1 MANIQELKKKIEI
14 VILES
19 YSKSKEKNFQDFNY
33 VFPKSKSVIAFLK
46 EKIKIFHNLD
56 EYSATFLSIHT
67 RAKITLRE
75 FQEQN
80 FNGAYLELLRL
91 IFTLPEDL
99 NSSKLKSIKVYDKE
113 VNGSTSSPQGLQIK
127 SESEFTA
134 EAYKAKKRL
143 ARTKI
148 IGENITG
155 KKITKQKQEQEIL
168 IEELYDID
176 FEDEEFSQ
184 EENDLSDI
192 NL

>member
-113 VNGSTSSPQGLQIK
+113 IADERLQIADLK
-127 SESEFTA
+127 PQSEFTA